1 MKWTKQI
8 IGPRIIKTG
17 LATFLTALF
26 CQLLHLPA
34 TFAVIASLV
43 SIEPTA
49 KASLRKAFIRFPA
62 SILGAFIAVTSAY
75 FLGES
80 PLAYSIAAT
89 LTIVI
94 CYQLKLHDGMLVASL
109 TAAAMIPNIHDDFVF
124 NFFSRLVT
132 TTIGLTTAGLVNFLV
147 LPPKYQLQIE
157 TLINNVES
165 ELQQLFIARG
175 KEVLIGHFHSKDSVR
190 KLNHIDKMITKIEQL
205 IQYEHEEFQYHQ
217 SDINRKKLMMTLEKR
232 LQFNRLYIIH
242 LTNMIYMPQETAFDF
257 HAEERQAY
265 TDMITAMQQHEPV
278 PRAALSTFKS
288 SVKHLA
294 EFDDNQLKSHYIYE
308 LLMIQKLL
316 TEQHADY
323 QTDETP

>member
-17 LATFLTALF
+17 LATFLTALI

-34 TFAVIASLV
+34 TFAVITSLV

-49 KASLRKAFIRFPA
+49 KASLRKAFVRFPA

-89 LTIVI
+89 LTIVV
-94 CYQLKLHDGMLVASL
+94 CYQLKLYDGMLVASL
-109 TAAAMIPNIHDDFVF
+109 TAAAMIPNIHDDFAM
-124 NFFSRLVT
+124 NFFSRLIT
-132 TTIGLTTAGLVNFLV
+132 SIIGLTTAGLVNFLV

-157 TLINNVES
+157 QLMMTVEHK
-165 ELQQLFIARG
+165 LDQLFIARG
-175 KEVLIGHFHSKDSVR
+175 KEVLIGHFNSEDSIQ
-190 KLNHIDKMITKIEQL
+190 KLLNINKTMTKIEQL
-205 IQYEHEEFQYHQ
+205 TQYEHEEFQYHQ
-217 SDINRKKLMMTLEKR
+217 ADISRKKLMIELEER
-232 LQFNRLYIIH
+232 LQFNQLYIIH
-242 LTNMIYMPQETAFDF
+242 LTNMIYLPQGTAFDF
-257 HAEERQAY
+257 HGDERQAY
-265 TDMITAMQQHEPV
+265 TAILSAMEHRVPV
-278 PRAALSTFKS
+278 PRAALSVFKS
-288 SVKHLA
+288 SVKHLS

-316 TEQHADY
+316 KDQSHKKMRR
-323 QTDETP
+323 